1 MVAHSSTESEGDRY
15 CYNDRMSQPVS
26 EKPTLVGRS
35 RDEMAAIV
43 EALGEKPFRARQI
56 YDSIHRRRVLDPS
69 AMTDLSKTLRERLAA
84 DYDVTATRVAR
95 VFNSSDGTRRY
106 LLALGDGQQVESV
119 FIPEPRRDTI
129 CISSQVG
136 CAVGCQFC
144 MTARLNI
151 RRNMTASEI
160 VSQVLLVLN
169 DVYGP
174 GGEVP
179 HGTNIV
185 YMGMGEPFLNYREV
199 VSSARTLAD
208 RDGVDIQPRRVTIS
222 TSGIV
227 PRIREFGAEPV
238 RPHLAISLSATTDEV
253 RDELMPINRKYPLE
267 DLLGA
272 CRAFPLGPRE
282 LLTFEY
288 VCLDGVNDSDAD
300 ARRLVRLL
308 NGIRAKVNL
317 IPHNP
322 APELPFASS
331 PMERILAF
339 QKVLVERDVRAF
351 VRRPRGQD
359 ISAACGQLAARP
371 EATASA

>member
-1 MVAHSSTESEGDRY
+1 VRPDESTDQR
-15 CYNDRMSQPVS
+15 
-26 EKPTLVGRS
+26 PTLAGLTR
-35 RDEMAAIV
+35 EETAAVV

-56 YDSIHRRRVLDPS
+56 YDWVHRRRALDFS
-69 AMTDLSKTLRERLAA
+69 SMTDLPKALRERLAA
-84 DYDVTATRVAR
+84 EFDVTATRVAR
-95 VFNSSDGTRRY
+95 VFHSEDGTRRY
-106 LLALGDGQQVESV
+106 LLALGDGQQVETV

-151 RRNMTASEI
+151 RRNMTAGEI
-160 VSQVLLVLN
+160 VSQILVVL
-169 DVYGP
+169 DDIYGP
-174 GGEVP
+174 GADVP

-185 YMGMGEPFLNYREV
+185 YMGMGEPFLNYAQVMRSV
-199 VSSARTLAD
+199 RTLAD
-208 RDGVDIQPRRVTIS
+208 RGGIDIQPRRVTIS

-227 PRIREFGAEPV
+227 PRIRDFGAEPI
-238 RPHLAISLSATTDEV
+238 RARLAISLSATTDEL
-253 RDELMPINRKYPLE
+253 RDRLIPINRKYPIA
-267 DLLGA
+267 DLLAA
-272 CRAFPLGPRE
+272 CRQFPLGPRE
-282 LLTFEY
+282 RLTFEY
-288 VCLDGVNDSDAD
+288 VCLDGVNDADAD

-308 NGIRAKVNL
+308 DGIRAKVNL

-331 PMERILAF
+331 PEERILAF
-339 QKVLVERDVRAF
+339 QKILVESGVHAF

-371 EATASA
+371 EATASV